1 VTRFFAL
8 AVAAFTLASSPAWGD
23 EKASAASDFDSTKTD
38 TDVAPPTSRDRLNAA
53 VSAYQRGDGETAK
66 LALARLI
73 NDPTVA
79 DEQLRQQARIYLGE
93 VLYLQQDEEEAR
105 RVFEAVLTLDPT
117 FTIDPF
123 AHPPDVCGFFETV
136 RAYIVTP
143 VTTAMQVRSPAP
155 RSAYLGFGLY
165 HQQHGQRRKATTIAI
180 AQSALGAISIL
191 TFAGLMDARRY
202 QSGDDALNRLK
213 LQRSIQ
219 WGSTAAFYGVWG
231 WSIAD
236 AQRHWRSEGT
246 IQTQESTG
254 RTDRDFGAPARLH
267 LGLSIPIN

>member
-1 VTRFFAL
+1 MMAPAL
-8 AVAAFTLASSPAWGD
+8 ALGD
-23 EKASAASDFDSTKTD
+23 EPTPQQTGPESVEVDADAAL
-38 TDVAPPTSRDRLNAA
+38 PTGRDRLYAA
-53 VSAYQRGDGETAK
+53 VGAYQRGDGETAK

-79 DEQLRQQARIYLGE
+79 DEQLRQQARVYLGE
-93 VLYLQQDEEEAR
+93 VLYLQQNEEEAR

-143 VTTAMQVRSPAP
+143 TATALQAQSAVPS
-155 RSAYLGFGLY
+155 SAYLGFGLY
-165 HQQHGQRRKATTIAI
+165 HQQHGQHRKATTIAI
-180 AQSALGAISIL
+180 LQSTLGVISVL
-191 TFAGLMDARRY
+191 GFAGLMEARRY

-213 LQRSIQ
+213 IQRSVQ

-236 AQRHWRSEGT
+236 AQRHWRSGGG
-246 IQTQESTG
+246 IKTQGSPDQSE
-254 RTDRDFGAPARLH
+254 RDFGVPARLH
-267 LGLSIPIN
+267 FGLAVPIK